1 MSGNIFYLFGL
12 LVFVFSFSR
21 LINYN
26 KIIQIQDWVLAFKKV
41 AQKDPTKK
49 DFRSQDDYSLF
60 LGYGTISVIES
71 IWIIIGLLSG
81 NWQIFLI
88 LLLTGI
94 ILKSVL
100 EYSPKTPKT
109 LKKVV
114 GFTFSFIK
122 TITTLILVLNHF
134 HFHLN
139 LFEWITQITF

>member
-1 MSGNIFYLFGL
+1 MLGNIFYLFGL
-12 LVFVFSFSR
+12 LIFVFSFSR

-26 KIIQIQDWVLAFKKV
+26 KILQIQDWVLAFKKV

-49 DFRSQDDYSLF
+49 DFRSQEDYNLF
-60 LGYGTISVIES
+60 LGYGTISVVES
-71 IWIIIGLLSG
+71 IWIIFGLLSG

-88 LLLTGI
+88 LLLSGV
-94 ILKSVL
+94 ILKNVL
-100 EYSPKTPKT
+100 EYSPKT

-114 GFTFSFIK
+114 GFTFSFIR

-139 LFEWITQITF
+139 IFEWITQITF